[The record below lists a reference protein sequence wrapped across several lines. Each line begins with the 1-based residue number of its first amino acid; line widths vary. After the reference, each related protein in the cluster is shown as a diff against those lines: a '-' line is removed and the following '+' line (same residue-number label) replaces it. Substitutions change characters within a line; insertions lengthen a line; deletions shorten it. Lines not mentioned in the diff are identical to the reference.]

1 MKWMWAAVAI
11 LAALCLQPAGV
22 FGAGDTE
29 ETLVRQIRAV
39 ARQYD
44 NIADRGDSKAPDLA
58 QVRDRYLSILRQA
71 AESGSPGQT
80 MREMAEVFV
89 LSGGESGILEH
100 WKVGLDSKSAEQKI
114 LDGTIAYAE
123 GRTLDAEAKL
133 LGLDA
138 TSMSPWR
145 GGHLALAQA
154 LLTARNNPK
163 RAFGYLKIA
172 ARLLP
177 GTLVEEA
184 ALRQTATLA
193 ARTSDPAEFTSAVT
207 TYFFRFP
214 NSANLADFEA
224 KVAFQ
229 IVCFDGS
236 DGVRILGEILSALP
250 EGWGQ
255 CLTCFLTAIAERAVL
270 MGKVEL
276 ASTAAAAALPLVSNG
291 SRERQRLSL
300 YSGAAAIVTDRYQ
313 DGVTL
318 LHSVQEAKLGDD
330 DRKLLAASLAVAGKL
345 RKTPVR
351 FTQLERNASPG
362 PVKGNRVFPPSVQE
376 EAARRALAD
385 ADAILKNAK

>member
-1 MKWMWAAVAI
+1 MKWMRAAAAV
-11 LAALCLQPAGV
+11 LAASCLQAAST
-22 FGAGDTE
+22 FAAETE
-29 ETLVRQIRAV
+29 ETLIRQIRAV
-39 ARQYD
+39 SLQYD
-44 NIADRGDSKAPDLA
+44 SIADRDGAQAPDLT
-58 QVRDRYLSILRQA
+58 QVRDQYLNYLRQA
-71 AESGSPGQT
+71 AALGSQGQT

-89 LSGGESGILEH
+89 LSGGGSGILEH
-100 WKVGLDSKSAEQKI
+100 WKDGLDPKSEEQKI
-114 LDGTIAYAE
+114 LDGVIAYAE
-123 GRTLDAEAKL
+123 GRTLEAEVKL

-138 TSMSPWR
+138 TSMTPWR

-163 RAFGYLKIA
+163 QAFSYLKIA
-172 ARLLP
+172 GRLLP

-193 ARTSDPAEFTSAVT
+193 ARTSDAAEFSSAVT

-236 DGVRILGEILSALP
+236 DGVRILQEILSALP
-250 EGWGQ
+250 EGWGR

-276 ASTAAAAALPLVSNG
+276 ASTATAAALPLVSND

-300 YSGAAAIVTDRYQ
+300 YSGAAAILTDRYQ

-318 LHSVQEAKLGDD
+318 LHSVQEAKLGDY
-330 DRKLLAASLAVAGKL
+330 DRNLLAASLAVAGKL

-351 FTQLERNASPG
+351 FIQLERNASAR
-362 PVKGNRVFPPSVQE
+362 PVKGN
-376 EAARRALAD
+376 
-385 ADAILKNAK
+385 